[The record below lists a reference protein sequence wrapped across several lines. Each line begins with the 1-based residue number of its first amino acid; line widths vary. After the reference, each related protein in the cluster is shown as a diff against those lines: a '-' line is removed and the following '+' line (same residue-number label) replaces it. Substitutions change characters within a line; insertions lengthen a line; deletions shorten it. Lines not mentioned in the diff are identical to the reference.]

1 MEFSYLQ
8 IIGAASFPVS
18 FFTLVMGTIV
28 WHFHINE
35 VILDNLRWKR
45 KGQVTPF
52 FFFIIIQKVWV
63 MADLCSKLSK
73 VPEEMV
79 PNQALLTVLQLLP
92 VTTIIAV
99 ELILHMCIADLSNT
113 TFFTPIPIPNI
124 SKEALTIPNTN
135 TNFL

>member
-18 FFTLVMGTIV
+18 FFSLVMGTIV

-63 MADLCSKLSK
+63 VADLCSKLSR

-79 PNQALLTVLQLLP
+79 PSQALLTLLQLLP
-92 VTTIIAV
+92 IILIIAM
-99 ELILHMCIADLSNT
+99 ELMLH
-113 TFFTPIPIPNI
+113 
-124 SKEALTIPNTN
+124 K
-135 TNFL
+135 